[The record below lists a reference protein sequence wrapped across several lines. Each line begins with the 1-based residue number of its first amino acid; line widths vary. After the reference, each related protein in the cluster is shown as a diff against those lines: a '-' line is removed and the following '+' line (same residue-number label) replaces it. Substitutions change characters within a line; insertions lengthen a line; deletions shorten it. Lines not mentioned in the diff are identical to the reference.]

1 MSAAFIPTRMQ
12 ITTNRYQMMVA
23 AGVLTKY
30 DRVELIEGDLL
41 NMAPIG
47 TRHSAITARLHEMLV
62 LGVSRAATV
71 VSGGPVDLGEFS
83 EPQPDLTLLKRR
95 ADFYSGKHPE
105 AADVLLLIEVSD
117 SSLTFD
123 QGVKLRIY
131 ARYGVAEYWVVDVE
145 GRRIIT
151 YHEPVGQGYART
163 LEFAGT
169 DVVAPPT
176 FPDVKIVV
184 GDLFS

>member
-1 MSAAFIPTRMQ
+1 VSL
-12 ITTNRYQMMVA
+12 N
-23 AGVLTKY
+23 GVPIRILLVGEAK
-30 DRVELIEGDLL
+30 DACRLRDLL
-41 NMAPIG
+41 NTEVSWHFHIA
-47 TRHSAITARLHEMLV
+47 HVSDLNLAAERL
-62 LGVSRAATV
+62 S
-71 VSGGPVDLGEFS
+71 S
-83 EPQPDLTLLKRR
+83 EP
-95 ADFYSGKHPE
+95 
-105 AADVLLLIEVSD
+105 ADVLLLVEVSD

-151 YHEPVGQGYART
+151 YREPVGQGYART

>member
-1 MSAAFIPTRMQ
+1 MAA
-12 ITTNRYQMMVA
+12 
-23 AGVLTKY
+23 
-30 DRVELIEGDLL
+30 
-41 NMAPIG
+41 
-47 TRHSAITARLHEMLV
+47 
-62 LGVSRAATV
+62 
-71 VSGGPVDLGEFS
+71 PVDLGEFS
-83 EPQPDLTLLKRR
+83 EPQPDLTLLEAPRGLSHSR
-95 ADFYSGKHPE
+95 KHPE

-131 ARYGVAEYWVVDVE
+131 ARYGVAEYCVVDVE
-145 GRRIIT
+145 GRRVVT
-151 YHEPVGQGYART
+151 YREPVGQSYART

-169 DVVAPPT
+169 DVVAPPP

>member
-47 TRHSAITARLHEMLV
+47 TRHTAITSRLNELFV
-62 LGVSRAATV
+62 LAVSRAATV

-95 ADFYSGKHPE
+95 ADFYSGKHPG
-105 AADVLLLIEVSD
+105 ADDVLLLIEVSD

-151 YHEPVGQGYART
+151 YREPAGQGYVHTR
-163 LEFAGT
+163 EFAAA
-169 DVVAPPT
+169 DVVAPRA
-176 FPDVKIVV
+176 FPDVQIVV
-184 GDLFS
+184 GDLFG